1 MKTIETDVVVIGGGA
16 TGAGILRDCALRG
29 IKAVLVERD
38 DIANGTTGRNH
49 GLLHSGAR
57 YAVTDGH
64 SAKECIREN
73 RILKNIASHCVEETD
88 GLFLTLPEDELSFQ
102 HKFITACSDAG
113 IETQLLTPQ
122 EALKLEPNANPDMLG
137 AVRVPDGT
145 LDPFRLTSA
154 NILDAVEHGAQVMT
168 YKKVVSLIIEQ
179 GIVRGVNCIDIKTG
193 EAVTVRARQVVNA
206 AGIWGQ
212 QIAEYANLS
221 IRMFPAKGSL
231 LIMDYR
237 INSMVLNRCRKPA
250 DADILVP
257 GDTISLIGTTSR
269 KVPYE
274 EIDNIKVDSDEIDV
288 LIREGE
294 KLAPILGRS
303 RVLRAYCGVR
313 PLISVDGD
321 TSGRNI
327 SRGIV
332 IRDHADTDGL
342 PGLVTVAGGKLMTY
356 RLMAEM
362 TTDVVSKNLETN
374 ACCTTAETK
383 LPGASKDKIKQ
394 AASVSVPVSIS
405 AQYRHGERAEQFL
418 KGDSLS
424 KSVVCECEMIT
435 RGEIEYAIEQLNAHS
450 LVDLRRRTRLG
461 MGPCQGE
468 VCACRAA
475 DVLQETLKKQ
485 GKETNIAKDLNE
497 FLQTRWKGVLP
508 VLWGDA
514 LREAD
519 FTYWTYQS
527 LLGASS
533 LEDFSH
539 NRSGQKDGIQNT
551 AALVE
556 NSLATQLEREV

>member
-1 MKTIETDVVVIGGGA
+1 MRTIETDVIVIGGGA
-16 TGAGILRDCALRG
+16 TGAGILRDLALRG
-29 IKAVLVERD
+29 IKAILIERD

-57 YAVTDGH
+57 YAVTDNH
-64 SAKECIREN
+64 SAQECISEN
-73 RILKNIASHCVEETD
+73 RILKHIASHCVEETD

-102 HKFITACSDAG
+102 ETFINSCTAAG
-113 IETQLLTPQ
+113 IETKVLSRDQ
-122 EALKLEPNANPDMLG
+122 ALKIEPNANPHMLG

-145 LDPFRLTSA
+145 LDPFRLTSS
-154 NILDAVEHGAQVMT
+154 NILDAVEHGARLLNYT
-168 YKKVVSLIIEQ
+168 KVVGLIIEN
-179 GIVRGVNCIDIKTG
+179 GAVCGVNCIDMKTA
-193 EAVTVRARQVVNA
+193 ETLAVRARQVVNA

-212 QIAEYANLS
+212 QIAEYADLS
-221 IRMFPAKGSL
+221 IKMFPAKGSL

-274 EIDNIKVDSDEIDV
+274 DIDNIKVDDDEIET
-288 LIREGE
+288 LIAQGE
-294 KLAPILGRS
+294 MLAPILGKS

-327 SRGIV
+327 SRGIM
-332 IRDHADTDGL
+332 IRDHKDTDAL
-342 PGLVTVAGGKLMTY
+342 PGLVTVGGGKLMTY

-362 TTDVVSKNLETN
+362 TTDVVAANLGNT
-374 ACCTTAETK
+374 ARCTTAKEM
-383 LPGASKDKIKQ
+383 LPGAAGSSKPETVK
-394 AASVSVPVSIS
+394 VSVPVSTS
-405 AQYRHGERAEQFL
+405 ARYRHGERADEFL
-418 KGDSLS
+418 KDDPRSQA
-424 KSVVCECEMIT
+424 VICECEMIT
-435 RGEIEYAIEQLNAHS
+435 RGELEYAIEHLNARS

-475 DVLQETLKKQ
+475 DVLQGTLEKQ
-485 GKETNIAKDLNE
+485 GLQENVAEDLDE
-497 FLQTRWKGVLP
+497 FLQARWKGVLP

-519 FTYWTYQS
+519 FTYWTYQG

-533 LEDFSH
+533 LKNVAVTS
-539 NRSGQKDGIQNT
+539 
-551 AALVE
+551 
-556 NSLATQLEREV
+556 REEEVQYYEV

>member
-29 IKAVLVERD
+29 IKAILVERD

-57 YAVTDGH
+57 YAVTDQH
-64 SAKECIREN
+64 SAKECIQEN
-73 RILKNIASHCVEETD
+73 RILKSIASHCIEKTD
-88 GLFLTLPEDELSFQ
+88 GLFLTLPEDDLAFQ
-102 HKFITACSDAG
+102 DAFITSCTAAG
-113 IETQLLTPQ
+113 IETEALSREQ
-122 EALKLEPNANPDMLG
+122 ALKLEPNANPNMLG

-145 LDPFRLTSA
+145 LDPFRLTSS
-154 NILDAVEHGAQVMT
+154 NILDAVEHGAQLLNYT
-168 YKKVVSLIIEQ
+168 KVIGLIIEQ
-179 GIVRGVNCIDIKTG
+179 GLVKGVNCIDMMNG
-193 EAVTVRARQVVNA
+193 EAIAIRARQVVNA
-206 AGIWGQ
+206 TGIWGQ
-212 QIAEYANLS
+212 QIAEYADLS
-221 IRMFPAKGSL
+221 IKMFPAKGSL

-274 EIDNIKVDSDEIDV
+274 EIDSIKVDEDEIEI
-288 LIREGE
+288 LIAEGE
-294 KLAPILGRS
+294 KLAPILANS
-303 RVLRAYCGVR
+303 RILRAYCGVR

-321 TSGRNI
+321 ASGRNI

-332 IRDHADTDGL
+332 IRDHEKTDAL

-362 TTDVVSKNLETN
+362 TMDVVAANLGST
-374 ACCTTAETK
+374 ARCTTAEQP
-383 LPGASKDKIKQ
+383 LPGAAAMDKPE
-394 AASVSVPVSIS
+394 SVNVSIAVS
-405 AQYRHGERAEQFL
+405 ASARYRHGERAEKFL
-418 KGDSLS
+418 KDDPKAQAVL
-424 KSVVCECEMIT
+424 CECEMIT
-435 RGEIEYAIEQLNAHS
+435 RGELEYAIEHLNARS

-475 DVLQETLKKQ
+475 DVLQKTLAKQ
-485 GKETNIAKDLNE
+485 GLHENVAEGLDD
-497 FLQTRWKGVLP
+497 FLQSRWKGVLP

-519 FTYWTYQS
+519 FTYWTYQG

-533 LEDFSH
+533 LKELSAT
-539 NRSGQKDGIQNT
+539 NEEG
-551 AALVE
+551 AAYY
-556 NSLATQLEREV
+556 EV

>member
-29 IKAVLVERD
+29 IKAILVERD

-57 YAVTDGH
+57 YAVTDSH
-64 SAKECIREN
+64 SAKECIKEN
-73 RILKNIASHCVEETD
+73 RILKNIASHCVEKTD
-88 GLFLTLPEDELSFQ
+88 GLFLTLPEDDYSFQ
-102 HKFITACSDAG
+102 QTFIQACAEAG
-113 IETQLLTPQ
+113 IETENLTRNQ
-122 EALKLEPNANPDMLG
+122 ALKLEPNANPEMLG

-154 NILDAVEHGAQVMT
+154 NILDAVEHGAKLMNYTRVT
-168 YKKVVSLIIEQ
+168 SLVIEQ
-179 GIVRGVNCIDIKTG
+179 GEVRGVNCLDMKTG
-193 EAVTVRARQVVNA
+193 QPVTLRSRQVVNA

-212 QIAEYANLS
+212 QIAEYADLS
-221 IRMFPAKGSL
+221 IKMFPAKGSL

-274 EIDNIKVDSDEIDV
+274 DIDNIKVDSDEIDI

-294 KLAPILGRS
+294 KLAPILGQS

-321 TSGRNI
+321 ESGRNI

-332 IRDHADTDGL
+332 IRNHAETDSL

-362 TTDVVSKNLETN
+362 TTDVVSKNLELKT
-374 ACCTTAETK
+374 CCTTAETK
-383 LPGASKDKIKQ
+383 LPGASPSKKT
-394 AASVSVPVSIS
+394 AATSISVPINAS
-405 AQYRHGERAEQFL
+405 ARYRHGERADQFL
-418 KGDSLS
+418 KDDALS
-424 KSVVCECEMIT
+424 KAVICECEMIT

-475 DVLQETLKKQ
+475 DVLQTTLKKQ
-485 GKETNIAKDLNE
+485 GRETNIAEDLNE
-497 FLQTRWKGVLP
+497 FLQSRWKGVLP

-519 FTYWTYQS
+519 FTYWTYQG

-533 LEDFSH
+533 LEAFSRTKI
-539 NRSGQKDGIQNT
+539 NPDTVSPKI
-551 AALVE
+551 
-556 NSLATQLEREV
+556 SLETEV

>member
-1 MKTIETDVVVIGGGA
+1 MRAIETDVVVIGGGA

-29 IKAVLVERD
+29 MKAILVERD

-64 SAKECIREN
+64 SAEECIREN
-73 RILKNIASHCVEETD
+73 RILKKIASHCVEETD
-88 GLFLTLPEDELSFQ
+88 GLFLTLAEDDLDFQ
-102 HKFITACSDAG
+102 KTFVESCNKAD
-113 IETQLLTPQ
+113 IETEILSRE
-122 EALKLEPNANPDMLG
+122 EALRLEPNANPNMQG

-145 LDPFRLTSA
+145 LDPFRLTSS
-154 NILDAVEHGAQVMT
+154 NILDATEHGAQLMNYT
-168 YKKVVSLIIEQ
+168 KVVGLIIENGVVQ
-179 GIVRGVNCIDIKTG
+179 GVKCLDMKTAG
-193 EAVTVRARQVVNA
+193 AFEIRAKQVVNA

-212 QIAEYANLS
+212 QIAEYADLS
-221 IRMFPAKGSL
+221 IKMFPAKGSL

-274 EIDNIKVDSDEIDV
+274 DIDNIKVDEDEIET
-288 LIREGE
+288 LIAEGE
-294 KLAPILGRS
+294 ALAPILGHS

-313 PLISVDGD
+313 PLISVGGD
-321 TSGRNI
+321 ESGRNI

-332 IRDHADTDGL
+332 VLDHKDTDNL
-342 PGLVTVAGGKLMTY
+342 PGLVTIGGGKLMTY

-362 TTDVVSKNLETN
+362 ATDVVAKNLGNTA
-374 ACCTTAETK
+374 ACVTENKK
-383 LPGASKDKIKQ
+383 LPGASAEDKPEKT
-394 AASVSVPVSIS
+394 SVSVPVSAS
-405 AQYRHGERAEQFL
+405 ARYRHGERADDFL
-418 KGDSLS
+418 KDDA
-424 KSVVCECEMIT
+424 KSQAIVCECEMIT
-435 RGEIEYAIEQLNAHS
+435 RGEIEYAIEQLNARS

-475 DVLQETLKKQ
+475 DVLQESL
-485 GKETNIAKDLNE
+485 GKRDEAQTVAEDLDE
-497 FLQTRWKGVLP
+497 FIQARWKGTLP

-519 FTYWTYQS
+519 FTY
-527 LLGASS
+527 
-533 LEDFSH
+533 
-539 NRSGQKDGIQNT
+539 
-551 AALVE
+551 
-556 NSLATQLEREV
+556 